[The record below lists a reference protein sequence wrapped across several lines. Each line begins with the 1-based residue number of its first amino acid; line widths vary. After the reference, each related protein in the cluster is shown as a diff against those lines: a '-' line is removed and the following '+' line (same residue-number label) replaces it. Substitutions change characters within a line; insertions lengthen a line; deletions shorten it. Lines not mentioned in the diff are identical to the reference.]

1 MSGTPHLLVAPEKV
15 VAVLLADG
23 WHKIVSGSFPVGA
36 LGLSHNDDRGE
47 LGYCFEEIGTTS
59 LDKSATLAGPLDAVL
74 AVRQVTSRRP
84 LRWQGAAGT
93 AMVSERTRHGV
104 SASVGTAQ
112 LTNPDHGA
120 GWPASG
126 VCHGVFHLDRDPRPE
141 RAVHRRA
148 HPGLRQFPAHLAP
161 DGRRAQVAL
170 RIRRVPRR
178 SAGDIRA
185 RSGFAPIFPPVASA
199 MCRHSASR
207 AAYWAPPD
215 RRRRPRDGRP
225 GAGDPVTCT
234 DM

>member
-47 LGYCFEEIGTTS
+47 LGYCFEEIRTTS
-59 LDKSATLAGPLDAVL
+59 LDESATLAGPLDAVL

-148 HPGLRQFPAHLAP
+148 RPGRRQFSGPS
-161 DGRRAQVAL
+161 GRRRAASSGSPADTAGSAPERRRYPCPQ
-170 RIRRVPRR
+170 RICP
-178 SAGDIRA
+178 DLPA
-185 RSGFAPIFPPVASA
+185 RSVGDVQTQRKP
-199 MCRHSASR
+199 RGLLG
-207 AAYWAPPD
+207 AAGSSSEAAGRKAW
-215 RRRRPRDGRP
+215 RR
-225 GAGDPVTCT
+225 
-234 DM
+234 

>member
-23 WHKIVSGSFPVGA
+23 WHKIVSGSFTVGA
-36 LGLSHNDDRGE
+36 L
-47 LGYCFEEIGTTS
+47 
-59 LDKSATLAGPLDAVL
+59 
-74 AVRQVTSRRP
+74 
-84 LRWQGAAGT
+84 
-93 AMVSERTRHGV
+93 
-104 SASVGTAQ
+104 SVGTPQ

-148 HPGLRQFPAHLAP
+148 RPGLRQFPAHLAP

-185 RSGFAPIFPPVASA
+185 RSG
-199 MCRHSASR
+199 
-207 AAYWAPPD
+207 
-215 RRRRPRDGRP
+215 
-225 GAGDPVTCT
+225 
-234 DM
+234 